1 MSHHMKPGG
10 CPPSRSCGRT
20 IDSVVKVESLS
31 QGVTFQ
37 DNSTLLE
44 SDYPTNYHEVKQN
57 YQVPSDG
64 RVDLDFRQTLTKP
77 RSVRYFFNFDVKIK

>member
-1 MSHHMKPGG
+1 MLICRKLVQKDLRRSAVMSHSRSSYPPGG
-10 CPPSRSCGRT
+10 GRA

-37 DNSTLLE
+37 DNSTLLG
-44 SDYPTNYHEVKQN
+44 SDYPTSYLEVKQQN

-64 RVDLDFRQTLTKP
+64 R
-77 RSVRYFFNFDVKIK
+77 